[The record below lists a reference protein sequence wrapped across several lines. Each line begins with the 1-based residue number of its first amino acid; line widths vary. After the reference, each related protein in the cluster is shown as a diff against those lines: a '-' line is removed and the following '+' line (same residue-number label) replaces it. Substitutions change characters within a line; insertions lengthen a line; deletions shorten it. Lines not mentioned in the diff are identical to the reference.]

1 MKEIIKKDKYGNVVY
16 KKNEYMKEVSKYDEK
31 GNKTYYKNTLFGTEW
46 RATYEKKVRKLHYK
60 DLNLGDEYWIDYK
73 PNGLISNIL
82 KKVAGNYYLNGE
94 FMGTSYEK

>member
-16 KKNEYMKEVSKYDEK
+16 KKNENMTEVSKYDYK

-46 RATYEKKVRKLHYK
+46 NAKYEKKVRKLHYK

-73 PNGLISNIL
+73 TNGSISKIL
-82 KKVAGNYYLNGE
+82 KKVAGSFYLNGKYI
-94 FMGTSYEK
+94 GASYEK